1 MSTMDITPTEIERY
15 SRHFLLPD
23 FSAKEQE
30 KLKRSRVLIVG
41 AGGLGNPV
49 AQYLAAAG
57 VGYITLMDGDIVE
70 LSNLPRQVLF
80 AEQDLGQ
87 PKVTVM
93 ASRLR
98 GLNSHVRIN
107 ALPIAFNQGNAD
119 ELCCSHDLIIDC
131 CDHISAK
138 YRIDDACRRNG
149 RPLIFGAVSRFEGQ
163 VALFHGTAG
172 IGYSDVYPQS
182 SLNGHI
188 GNCET
193 LGVWGASAGIIGSIM
208 ASEAIQWIALLKS
221 TLDGRLLQADLRH
234 YSFHSFQLKRRAES
248 KSSIRYNDIIQDTD
262 AATFLALIKEP
273 QAEVIDVREHH
284 EHDAFHLGGTCIP
297 LNDIPMYSASPAAHK
312 TILLY
317 CATGIRSH
325 QAALLLAELGHQNIR
340 TLRGGMEGRHHDSSG
355 NMLSVNQ
362 DK

>member
-1 MSTMDITPTEIERY
+1 MDITPTEIQRY
-15 SRHFLLPD
+15 SRHLLLPD

-57 VGYITLMDGDIVE
+57 VGNITLMDDDIIE

-87 PKVTVM
+87 PKVSVM

-98 GLNSHVRIN
+98 HLNSNVSIN
-107 ALPIAFNQGNAD
+107 ALPIAFDQGNAD
-119 ELCCSHDLIIDC
+119 VLCRNHNLIIDC
-131 CDHISAK
+131 CDRISAK

-182 SLNGHI
+182 SLNGNI

-193 LGVWGASAGIIGSIM
+193 LGVWGASAGIIGCIM
-208 ASEAIQWIALLKS
+208 ASEAIQWISFRKS
-221 TLDGRLLQADLRH
+221 TLDGRLLQADLRN
-234 YSFHSFQLKRRAES
+234 YSFHSFELKQRVEE
-248 KSSIRYNDIIQDTD
+248 KNLIRYNDIIQDAD
-262 AATFLALIKEP
+262 AATFMAIIKEP
-273 QAEVIDVREHH
+273 QVKVIDVREHH
-284 EHDAFHLGGTCIP
+284 EHDAFHLGGVCIP
-297 LNDIPMYSASPAAHK
+297 LNDLRMHSAAPEDQ
-312 TILLY
+312 TTMLLY
-317 CATGIRSH
+317 CSSGIRSY
-325 QAALLLAELGHQNIR
+325 QAALLLAELGYKNII
-340 TLRGGMEGRHHDSSG
+340 TLRGGIEDIRHDSNGSIPS
-355 NMLSVNQ
+355 MT
-362 DK
+362 